1 MIRHRPTPMR
11 RALRPWAML
20 IGAGLIFGQSVLAQ
34 TSGEGV
40 KLLFSTAQD
49 ITNTWGQLHFG
60 VTPLQLVTNC
70 ANPGFELSYC
80 QPRSDGAWE
89 VYGQAFKKGPAS
101 KDQVKEAN
109 TWQII
114 RSTTRDGLHFANAE
128 TVFASEPGPWT
139 FNHAMA
145 YNPDA
150 KEFLL
155 LKLKMDNSGFRYTA
169 FFSPDGRKWK
179 EHPVC
184 PLFYDGDAISLFW
197 STQLHRFICVSKS
210 LQPFPKHFRDHGGA
224 TPGLQNDALRD
235 RRVLAFRSSRDGRV
249 WEPSDSMEDVWNRG
263 RHKQPRPDNMLTVP
277 DAQDPPDLEFY
288 SGNGFWYHDRCYLMV
303 LNYAASPL
311 AARKHGPHLDTEW
324 WVGHDGLQWERPGRG
339 VNATGAEVTRLT
351 HNPMLIGG
359 MLLFHYGNR
368 VLGVKQDRISFV
380 GARANA
386 EFSTRPFVMPQA
398 DLCLNAAIPAPER
411 AFATQQAYVMVA
423 VLDERG
429 QVVPGFEAEQ
439 CVMQKADRIDLPLR
453 WGGQSARALA
463 GRQISLRLSLRSA
476 NLYAVTTK

>member
-1 MIRHRPTPMR
+1 MR
-11 RALRPWAML
+11 RESRPWVML
-20 IGAGLIFGQSVLAQ
+20 IGAGLMLGQAVLAQ
-34 TSGEGV
+34 ASGGSV
-40 KLLFSTAQD
+40 TLLFSTAQD

-60 VTPLQLVTNC
+60 VTPLQQVATC
-70 ANPGFELSYC
+70 EYPGFELSYC

-114 RSTTRDGLHFANAE
+114 RSTTHDGLHFANAE
-128 TVFASEPGPWT
+128 AVFTSEPGPWT

-169 FFSPDGRKWK
+169 FFSPDGRTWK
-179 EHPVC
+179 EHPQS

-210 LQPFPKHFRDHGGA
+210 LQPYLKHFRDHGGA
-224 TPGLQNDALRD
+224 TPDLKSDALRD

-249 WEPSDSMEDVWNRG
+249 WEPSDSMADVWNRG
-263 RHKQPRPDNMLTVP
+263 GHKTPRPDSVLTLP
-277 DAQDPPDLEFY
+277 DAEDPPDLEFY
-288 SGNGFWYHDRCYLMV
+288 SGNGFWSHDRCYLMV

-311 AARKHGPHLDTEW
+311 ASRKHGPHLDTEW
-324 WVGHDGLQWERPGRG
+324 WVGHDGLHWERPGRG

-359 MLLFHYGNR
+359 MLLLHYGNR
-368 VLGVKQDRISFV
+368 LLGMKQDRVSFV
-380 GARANA
+380 SARANA
-386 EFSTRPFVMPQA
+386 EFSTRLFTMPPA
-398 DLCLNAAIPAPER
+398 DLVLNAAIPAPER
-411 AFATQQAYVMVA
+411 AFATQQAYVMA
-423 VLDERG
+423 DVLDERG
-429 QVVPGFEAEQ
+429 QPVTGFEAEK
-439 CVMQKADRIDLPLR
+439 CVLQKSDRIDLPLR
-453 WGGQSARALA
+453 WAGKSARELA
-463 GRQISLRLSLRSA
+463 GRQLSLRFHLRCA
-476 NLYAVTTK
+476 NIYAVTTK